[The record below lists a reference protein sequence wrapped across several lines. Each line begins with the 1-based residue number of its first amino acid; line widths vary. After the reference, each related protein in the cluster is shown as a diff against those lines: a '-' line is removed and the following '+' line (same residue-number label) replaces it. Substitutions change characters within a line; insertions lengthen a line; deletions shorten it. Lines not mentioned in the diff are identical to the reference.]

1 MTRSGPWQA
10 YAVAI
15 AAGAALWLATS
26 YATGKSEPWDSSAYW
41 TVAYP
46 VAIAL
51 SGGLGF
57 AFPQRPWRWALA
69 VMLSQ
74 AAVMILAGAGLGL
87 LPLGL
92 VLLAALSLPGIVLAA
107 VAARLR
113 P

>member
-1 MTRSGPWQA
+1 MTRSGPWPA
-10 YAVAI
+10 YALAI

-26 YATGKSEPWDSSAYW
+26 LATGKAEAWDSSVYW
-41 TVAYP
+41 SVAYP

-51 SGGLGF
+51 SGALGF
-57 AFPQRPWRWALA
+57 AFPHRPWRWAFA

-74 AAVMILAGAGLGL
+74 AAVMMFGGAGLGL

-92 VLLAALSLPGIVLAA
+92 VLLAALSLPGIVLASL
-107 VAARLR
+107 AARLR